1 MLQCRWLGVAG
12 VELSAGGQTLV
23 IDPFFTRFPLWRMW
37 PGRVRPDRDLI
48 AATLQRCDHVLVTHA
63 HWDHLMDVPHV
74 ALNTGATV
82 AGSRNTCQLLE
93 VLGVPP
99 GQIRE
104 ISAGERLSLGAFH
117 VEVLP
122 AQHGRTPVD
131 RYINGPLR
139 SGLKPPLRAFDY
151 RMDACFSF
159 LVHVGGYRLLIGPGE
174 NPVESLPA
182 DMLFVGVFK
191 TMPDPPAYYATLLR
205 RVTPAVVIP
214 YHWDDLFS
222 PLSRPLR
229 PMFQLPEWAF
239 PPLRRVDLAAFSRMI
254 AHMAPGTRV
263 LVPEIFRVYEVD
275 ELV

>member
-23 IDPFFTRFPLWRMW
+23 IDPFFTRFPFWRMW

-48 AATLQRCDHVLVTHA
+48 AATLRRCDHVLVTHA

-74 ALNTGATV
+74 ALNTGAAV

-99 GQIRE
+99 GQIRQ
-104 ISAGERLSLGAFH
+104 ISAGERLSLGEFQ

-122 AQHGRTPVD
+122 AQHGRTPID
-131 RYINGPLR
+131 RTINGPLR
-139 SGLKPPLRAFDY
+139 PGLKPPLRAFDY

-159 LVHVGGYRLLIGPGE
+159 LVRVGGYRLLIGPGE
-174 NPVESLPA
+174 NPVESRPA
-182 DMLFVGVFK
+182 DVLFVGVIK
-191 TMPDPPAYYATLLR
+191 TVPDPPAYYAALLR
-205 RVTPAVVIP
+205 RVRPAVVIP

-229 PMFQLPEWAF
+229 PTFQLPEWAF

-254 AHMAPGTRV
+254 THTAPGTRV

-275 ELV
+275 KLV